1 MAEPNIPLTEYDKVM
16 TQLAASFQ
24 ENLKRQLAEPYPYAP
39 GYNGSRK
46 SKFQG
51 VRNMKVKTGSLYN
64 SIKVSF
70 DPSSNQIKVMMLNY
84 WKNVNDGREPGKYVP
99 LKPLMEWIRAK
110 GFNKNKKTG
119 KFQKFS
125 IKGTAFAI
133 SKTIKQFGIR
143 PTNFYDD
150 ARTDFAKEFQK
161 DAVKA
166 LGIDMQKFFKSI
178 IVDELKKTK

>member
-70 DPSSNQIKVMMLNY
+70 DPSSNQIKVMMLDY

>member
-1 MAEPNIPLTEYDKVM
+1 MAETNIPLTEYNKVM
-16 TQLAASFQ
+16 NQLAAAFE

-51 VRNMKVKTGSLYN
+51 IRDMKKQTGSLYN

-70 DPSSNQIKVMMLNY
+70 NPESNQIQVMMLDY

-99 LKPLMEWIRAK
+99 IKPLMDWIRTK
-110 GFNKNKKTG
+110 GFNKNKQTG
-119 KFQKFS
+119 RFQKFS

-150 ARTDFAKEFQK
+150 ARTEFAKEFQK
-161 DAVKA
+161 EAVVA

-178 IVDELKKTK
+178 IVDELKKP

>member
-16 TQLAASFQ
+16 KGLAAAFE

-46 SKFQG
+46 SQFQG
-51 VRNMKVKTGSLYN
+51 IRNMKVKTGSLYN

-70 DPSSNQIKVMMLNY
+70 DPASNQIKVMMLNY

-99 LKPLMEWIRAK
+99 IKPLMDWIRAK
-110 GFNKNKKTG
+110 GFNKSKKTG
-119 KFQKFS
+119 KFQKFN

-150 ARTDFAKEFQK
+150 ARTEFAKEFQK

-178 IVDELKKTK
+178 IVEELKKS

>member
-1 MAEPNIPLTEYDKVM
+1 M
-16 TQLAASFQ
+16 TQLAKSFE
-24 ENLKRQLAEPYPYAP
+24 ENLKKQLAEPYPYAP

-51 VRNMKVKTGSLYN
+51 IRNMKVKTGSLYN

-70 DPSSNQIKVMMLNY
+70 DPASNQIKVMMLNY

-99 LKPLMEWIRAK
+99 IKPLMDWIRAK
-110 GFNKNKKTG
+110 GLNKNQKTG

-125 IKGTAFAI
+125 IKGTAFGI

-150 ARTDFAKEFQK
+150 ARTEFANEFQK

>member
-1 MAEPNIPLTEYDKVM
+1 MFFQQVPLDNYNAVM
-16 TQLAASFQ
+16 TELAAKF
-24 ENLKRQLAEPYPYAP
+24 EAALKQQLAEPYPYAP
-39 GYNGSRK
+39 GYNGGRK

-51 VRNMKVKTGSLYN
+51 VRNMKTKTGSLYK

-70 DPSSNQIKVMMLNY
+70 DSSSNQIKVMMLDY

-99 LKPLMEWIRAK
+99 LKPLMEWIRVK
-110 GFNKNKKTG
+110 GLNKNKKTG
-119 KFQKFS
+119 RFEKFS

-150 ARTDFAKEFQK
+150 ARAEFAKEFQEE
-161 DAVKA
+161 AVQA
-166 LGIDMQKFFKSI
+166 LGIDMQNFFRSI
-178 IVDELKKTK
+178 IVEESVKTK